1 MPKRRTWEDDIK
13 DMLRREH
20 GAGWRLREQS
30 GKAQLTQLLERDGQ
44 KRKSGDLG
52 IEWSASNQTEILNAV
67 GRVVELVTSEP
78 PMPLRDALK
87 LVKTAPVSKGGAVDW
102 SEIEIQYEQFR
113 VGSGQAKKAN
123 YEANERYRIKR
134 CLALLGQKKHAP
146 SDGPSLMRAYTTTH
160 LLDVASGGSGRKRNL
175 LDVARFLNFAVKR
188 CGADKRWLP
197 LQGEELSELIGIREE
212 AEEDTPPIKPEQLL
226 DLLESLY
233 ENSELR
239 LAVALV
245 GLFGLR
251 PSELMELEVRD
262 GHLYVGETKRNR
274 HSAAKAKGKRLALPL
289 DLNELPEEGSRVLK
303 QLESGLIKLPTSIR
317 NAKDYKACGDYFRQ
331 YLDRHSYWVSLKE
344 KIDGLRPYSLRHGYA
359 WRGAKYYDRSIP
371 IRDLAA
377 LMGHTV
383 KTHMKHYGKWTDD
396 AGLMASV
403 QAITK
408 APASLSKLTKSQR
421 QGRASAGARA
431 DA

>member
-1 MPKRRTWEDDIK
+1 MAKRRTWEDDLK

-78 PMPLRDALK
+78 PRSLRDALK
-87 LVKTAPVSKGGAVDW
+87 LVKSAPVSIGGAVDW
-102 SEIEIQYEQFR
+102 DEVASQYEQFR
-113 VGSGQAKKAN
+113 VDSGQAKRPN

-134 CLALLGQKKHAP
+134 CLTLLGQKKHAP
-146 SDGPSLMRAYTTTH
+146 SDGPSLMRAYTTAH
-160 LLDVASGGSGRKRNL
+160 LLDVASDGSGRKRNL
-175 LDVARFLNFAVKR
+175 LDVAHFLKFAVKK
-188 CGADKRWLP
+188 CGAESRWLP
-197 LQGEELSELIGIREE
+197 LQGEELSDLVGVREV
-212 AEEDTPPIKPEQLL
+212 AEQDTPPIKPEQLFALL
-226 DLLESLY
+226 DSLY
-233 ENSELR
+233 ESPEVR

-262 GHLYVGETKRNR
+262 GLLYVGQTKRNR
-274 HSAAKAKGKRLALPL
+274 HSAANGKGKRLALPL
-289 DLNELPEEGSRVLK
+289 DLDELPEEGARVLK

-331 YLDRHSYWVSLKE
+331 YLDRHPYWLSLKAE
-344 KIDGLRPYSLRHGYA
+344 VQGLVPYSLRHGYA

-396 AGLMASV
+396 EGLMASV
-403 QAITK
+403 QAIMRSAAGQSK
-408 APASLSKLTKSQR
+408 RPKSLR
-421 QGRASAGARA
+421 QQQIQQQQ
-431 DA
+431 

>member
-1 MPKRRTWEDDIK
+1 MAKRRTWEDDLK

-20 GAGWRLREQS
+20 GTGWRLREQS

-52 IEWSASNQTEILNAV
+52 IEWRAGNQTEILNAV
-67 GRVVELVTSEP
+67 GRVIGLVMGDP
-78 PMPLRDALK
+78 PRPLRDALK
-87 LVKTAPVSKGGAVDW
+87 LVKTAPVSKGAVNW
-102 SEIEIQYEQFR
+102 SEVQGQYKQFR
-113 VGSGQAKKAN
+113 VGSGQVKTTN
-123 YEANERYRIKR
+123 YDANENYRIER
-134 CLALLGQKKHAP
+134 CLTLLARKKHAP
-146 SDGPSLMRAYTTTH
+146 SDGPSLMRAYTKAH
-160 LLDVASGGSGRKRNL
+160 LQEVAAGGSGRKRSL
-175 LDVARFLNFAVKR
+175 LDVARFLTFSVKR

-197 LQGEELSELIGIREE
+197 LQGEELSELVGIREV

-226 DLLESLY
+226 GLLESLY
-233 ENSELR
+233 ENPELR

-262 GHLYVGETKRNR
+262 GLLYVGETKRNR
-274 HSAAKAKGKRLALPL
+274 HSANKTKGKRLALAL
-289 DLNELPEEGSRVLK
+289 DLKELPEEGTRVLK
-303 QLESGLIKLPTSIR
+303 QYESGLIKLPTSIC
-317 NAKDYKACGDYFRQ
+317 NAKDYKACGDSFRQ
-331 YLDRHSYWVSLKE
+331 YLDRHTYWKSLKA
-344 KIDGLRPYSLRHGYA
+344 KVDGLVPYSLRHGYA

-396 AGLMASV
+396 EGLIASV
-403 QAITK
+403 QAITM
-408 APASLSKLTKSQR
+408 ATADEAEPAKRRR
-421 QGRASAGARA
+421 Q
-431 DA
+431 

>member
-1 MPKRRTWEDDIK
+1 MAKRRTWEDDIK

-113 VGSGQAKKAN
+113 VGSGQAKRAN

-146 SDGPSLMRAYTTTH
+146 SDGPSLMRAYTTKH

-188 CGADKRWLP
+188 SGADKRWLP

-226 DLLESLY
+226 DLLDSLY

-359 WRGAKYYDRSIP
+359 WRGAKYTTGVSR
-371 IRDLAA
+371 LE
-377 LMGHTV
+377 T
-383 KTHMKHYGKWTDD
+383 
-396 AGLMASV
+396 
-403 QAITK
+403 
-408 APASLSKLTKSQR
+408 
-421 QGRASAGARA
+421 
-431 DA
+431 

>member
-1 MPKRRTWEDDIK
+1 
-13 DMLRREH
+13 
-20 GAGWRLREQS
+20 
-30 GKAQLTQLLERDGQ
+30 
-44 KRKSGDLG
+44 
-52 IEWSASNQTEILNAV
+52 
-67 GRVVELVTSEP
+67 
-78 PMPLRDALK
+78 
-87 LVKTAPVSKGGAVDW
+87 
-102 SEIEIQYEQFR
+102 
-113 VGSGQAKKAN
+113 
-123 YEANERYRIKR
+123 
-134 CLALLGQKKHAP
+134 
-146 SDGPSLMRAYTTTH
+146 MRAYTTKH

-188 CGADKRWLP
+188 SGADKRWLP
-197 LQGEELSELIGIREE
+197 LQGEELSELIGIREK

-226 DLLESLY
+226 DLLDSLY
-233 ENSELR
+233 ENCELR

-274 HSAAKAKGKRLALPL
+274 HSAAKSKGKRLALPL
-289 DLNELPEEGSRVLK
+289 DLNELPEEGARVLK

-331 YLDRHSYWVSLKE
+331 YLDRHPYWISLKD
-344 KIDGLRPYSLRHGYA
+344 KVDGLRPYSLRHGYA
-359 WRGAKYYDRSIP
+359 WRGAKYYDRRIP

-408 APASLSKLTKSQR
+408 AAASQSKLTKSQR
-421 QGRASAGARA
+421 QAG
-431 DA
+431 